1 MDYRTYL
8 TISRAA
14 NENVSRIISDL
25 IKEHRT
31 QHDRMI
37 NLYLRYRGDVNGVPI
52 FSRTLPSETKINA
65 QINNDFFG
73 EIIDTKT
80 GYVLGN
86 PIDYETGIENGVDPV
101 KEFNNLNRIDDL
113 DAETMKMMSICGQCG
128 RLLYVDTNGKAR
140 AMRVPPWECI
150 WIQDMSLDEVQLAL
164 RYYPIQ
170 VIEGDAIQERTR
182 VEWYEG
188 NTVTYYIQDSTGNYV
203 LDVEF
208 VGKNNDGTLRNPDTH
223 VFGGIPLIQFKNNEE
238 LLADGEKV
246 LQLIDAY
253 DRAVSDAS
261 SEIEQFRFA
270 YLLLYGVELTDTEL
284 DKLRQT
290 GALAIPDDGR
300 AEFLTKNVVT
310 DMLEKF
316 LDRTEA
322 NILRFAK
329 SVNFGDQEFTS
340 DISGESRKWK
350 LLTLENK
357 AIIAERKF
365 TAALM
370 KQFQLLNNYWGVVN
384 TPIDLN
390 ALTFQFTRNI
400 PNSLNEEADLL
411 IKLLGNVPT
420 ELAYSLVSFIKD
432 AKKTKEELDKE
443 RDVYKVSLGEDEEEN
458 EKEET

>member
-1 MDYRTYL
+1 MYELDYTF
-8 TISRAA
+8 
-14 NENVSRIISDL
+14 V
-25 IKEHRT
+25 
-31 QHDRMI
+31 
-37 NLYLRYRGDVNGVPI
+37 
-52 FSRTLPSETKINA
+52 
-65 QINNDFFG
+65 
-73 EIIDTKT
+73 
-80 GYVLGN
+80 
-86 PIDYETGIENGVDPV
+86 GVD
-101 KEFNNLNRIDDL
+101 D
-113 DAETMKMMSICGQCG
+113 
-128 RLLYVDTNGKAR
+128 NGN
-140 AMRVPPWECI
+140 V
-150 WIQDMSLDEVQLAL
+150 
-164 RYYPIQ
+164 
-170 VIEGDAIQERTR
+170 
-182 VEWYEG
+182 
-188 NTVTYYIQDSTGNYV
+188 
-203 LDVEF
+203 
-208 VGKNNDGTLRNPDTH
+208 RNPDTH

-238 LLADGEKV
+238 LLADGEKA
-246 LQLIDAY
+246 LKLIDAY

-270 YLLLYGVELTDTEL
+270 YLLLYGVELTDAEL

-329 SVNFGDQEFTS
+329 SVNFGDREFAS

-390 ALTFQFTRNI
+390 ALSFQFTRNI

-432 AKKTKEELDKE
+432 AKKTKEELEEE
-443 RDVYKVSLGEDEEEN
+443 RSAYKIPLENEEEEDEEAE
-458 EKEET
+458 